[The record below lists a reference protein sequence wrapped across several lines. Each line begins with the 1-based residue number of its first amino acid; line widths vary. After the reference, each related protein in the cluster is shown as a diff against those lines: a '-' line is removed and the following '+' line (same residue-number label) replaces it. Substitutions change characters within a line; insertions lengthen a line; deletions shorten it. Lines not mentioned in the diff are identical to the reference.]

1 MNTVTLQKIKIIGNN
16 KHKKSVIQKI
26 QSIGSLHI
34 EQATQKN
41 MTADSPLE
49 GIDEISLLL
58 LKLNYIAQEANLTE
72 DYTIQKMAD
81 KAKVV
86 TEAKKFLQEN
96 LSEVEKNR
104 KLHEKKKEELDDKK
118 SKYNNLAKIDIE
130 IIKESS
136 KKVNT
141 WLYTS
146 KQKHVLKNL
155 GAQTITKVIK
165 EKDKYYYKIN
175 FLKSKEEEI
184 QKKLGRTPLKKINIS
199 YVKEN
204 TVKTKKEL
212 TDQIQKLTK
221 ELEQLNSKLHHKIK
235 SKKTKLLYLITT
247 LKNYREQYNISTRF
261 QKSKNHF
268 LIQGYIEE
276 EDITQLKS
284 ELKNVTIIKSK
295 PEKAP
300 TKLKNKG
307 LAKSFEPIT
316 KMFSIPTYGSVDPT
330 FLTTIFY
337 PLFFGLMFSD
347 VGYGLV
353 MFGLLPFINK
363 YLEKP
368 FKKQVSTILI
378 ASALSTI
385 FFGLVFGS
393 FFGNLIQIPAL
404 YMPTFDAT
412 LQLLLLSLIIGF
424 IHINIGVSL
433 NIYQA
438 YKKKDV
444 NKAIYEV
451 TPALLIQ
458 IIAILLYFG
467 QFIIS
472 SVLALIL
479 LTLLF
484 KHKNVFGLLD
494 ISDLFGTWFSYA
506 RLLALSLATA
516 GVALAVNVIADQFL
530 QLGVIGII
538 LAIITIIIGHAFNF
552 VINAI
557 GCAIHSIRLHY
568 VEFFSF
574 FFEGGGKLFQP
585 FKIQSRNNTT

>member
-1 MNTVTLQKIKIIGNN
+1 MNTVTLKKIKIIGNN

-26 QSIGSLHI
+26 HSIGSLHI
-34 EQATQKN
+34 TKANHKN
-41 MTADSPLE
+41 MEDDSPID

-58 LKLNYIAQEANLTE
+58 LKLNYIAKEANVTD
-72 DYTIQKMAD
+72 DYTIQKMAS
-81 KAKVV
+81 KPKVV
-86 TEAKKFLQEN
+86 SQAKKLLEDN
-96 LSEVEKNR
+96 LSMVEKNR
-104 KLHEKKKEELDDKK
+104 KLYDKKKEELDDKK

-130 IIKESS
+130 LVKESS
-136 KKVNT
+136 KKINT
-141 WLYTS
+141 WLYVS
-146 KQKHVLKNL
+146 NKKYSLKNL
-155 GAQTITKVIK
+155 GSQTIVKVVK
-165 EKDKYYYKIN
+165 EKDTYYYKIN
-175 FLKSKEEEI
+175 FLKQKKEEI

-199 YVKEN
+199 YVKQD
-204 TVKTKKEL
+204 TVTTKKKLKQDITNLKKEL
-212 TDQIQKLTK
+212 Q
-221 ELEQLNSKLHHKIK
+221 QLNKKLQHRIKAKKSKLLH
-235 SKKTKLLYLITT
+235 LLTT
-247 LKNYREQYNISTRF
+247 LKNYREQYNIPTKF

-268 LIQGYIEE
+268 LIEGYIEE
-276 EDITQLKS
+276 KDIQHLQE
-284 ELKNVTIIKSK
+284 ELENVTITKSK
-295 PEKAP
+295 PKTAP
-300 TKLKNKG
+300 TKLKNEGVTKD
-307 LAKSFEPIT
+307 FEPIT

-330 FLTTIFY
+330 FLTTLFY

-347 VGYGLV
+347 VGYGLL
-353 MFGLLPFINK
+353 MFALLPLANLYVGNQYKKPIN
-363 YLEKP
+363 
-368 FKKQVSTILI
+368 TMII
-378 ASALSTI
+378 ASAISTI

-412 LQLLLLSLIIGF
+412 LQILIISLIIGF

-438 YKKKDV
+438 YKKKDF
-444 NKAIYEV
+444 NKALFEV
-451 TPALLIQ
+451 TPVLLIQ
-458 IIAILLYFG
+458 IIAILLYFT

-472 SVLALIL
+472 AVLGVIL

-484 KHKNVFGLLD
+484 KNKNVFGLLD

-530 QLGVIGII
+530 RLGILGVV

-585 FKIQSRNNTT
+585 FRIQSRNNTT